1 MKISKKQLKDLIKEC
16 LVEILAEGLGQE
28 TLEEVR
34 TFKKPAGKTPQKRA
48 PGPPQPSPLLERA
61 VAESAGGNP
70 IMASIL
76 ADTAR
81 TTLPQMLS
89 NDGPNSGGAAMQQ
102 VEQIKGN
109 PEDIF
114 GTENAGEGGRW
125 SDLAFSAPTR
135 SAAPPPVQPAKLP
148 DSFLDRPVSPNKSA

>member
-28 TLEEVR
+28 ALEEVR
-34 TFKKPAGKTPQKRA
+34 TFKKAPGRTPPKRA

-81 TTLPQMLS
+81 TTLPTMLS
-89 NDGPNSGGAAMQQ
+89 SDGPNSGGAGMQQ
-102 VEQIKGN
+102 VEQVRGN

-114 GTENAGEGGRW
+114 GSENAGEGGRW
-125 SDLAFSAPTR
+125 SDLAFAQPTTR
-135 SAAPPPVQPAKLP
+135 SVPAPSQPTKLP
-148 DSFLDRPVSPNKSA
+148 DSFLDRPVSPNKLV